1 MSSGFALGALLGS
14 GSGKKFK
21 ALDVKRVY
29 FGNWLRDYSQA
40 SPFSISIQAHTDVL
54 ARRSILQ
61 VSANYSY
68 KCVETCS
75 KVIPLTLYAQTIV
88 NLVMVLGFMAHG
100 YATGEFEVT
109 IERLGVYLPTEH
121 IDNPKG
127 YPDNAQ
133 TFDSRLRGPVNPR
146 ELEIDTRTGMKNY
159 IANESGGWD
168 TSKALVRRV
177 LQQCIDMG
185 RRYNQTN
192 RKEDHYEAYRLLGQA
207 VCHACFSA

>member
-1 MSSGFALGALLGS
+1 
-14 GSGKKFK
+14 
-21 ALDVKRVY
+21 
-29 FGNWLRDYSQA
+29 
-40 SPFSISIQAHTDVL
+40 
-54 ARRSILQ
+54 
-61 VSANYSY
+61 
-68 KCVETCS
+68 
-75 KVIPLTLYAQTIV
+75 
-88 NLVMVLGFMAHG
+88 MVLGFMAHG

-109 IERLGVYLPTEH
+109 VDRLGVYLPTEH

-159 IANESGGWD
+159 IANENGGWD

-185 RRYNQTN
+185 RRYNQSG

-207 VCHACFSA
+207 VCTALIVAQTVRLTGTRDSCTLWRTSPLIPTFVSSRLWPWVIPTSSSMSATACASRLPTANTSHLL

>member
-1 MSSGFALGALLGS
+1 
-14 GSGKKFK
+14 
-21 ALDVKRVY
+21 
-29 FGNWLRDYSQA
+29 
-40 SPFSISIQAHTDVL
+40 
-54 ARRSILQ
+54 
-61 VSANYSY
+61 
-68 KCVETCS
+68 
-75 KVIPLTLYAQTIV
+75 
-88 NLVMVLGFMAHG
+88 MVLGFMAHG

-109 IERLGVYLPTEH
+109 VDRLGVYLPTEH

-159 IANESGGWD
+159 IANENGGWD

-185 RRYNQTN
+185 RRYNQSG
-192 RKEDHYEAYRLLGQA
+192 RKEEHYEAYRLLGQA
-207 VCHACFSA
+207 VCTARIGVQASRLTGTRASFILWKTSLRTPTFVNSRLWLWAIPMSSCTSAIVCAFRLLTANTSHLL